1 MIQSKQKELQEM
13 SEYQISILQQQAYEK
28 DCALAAAEEKLERLR
43 GDFTFNLALMAERD
57 ADLAQCEA
65 AMAALQDTV
74 HGKELA
80 LSDAKVSVAEAAQLL
95 NVERGRHAEKEAQ
108 LLVCGKEAWD
118 DAAAQR
124 WAKDEAERTARLEAE
139 TLKRAL
145 AAATMEKD
153 ELFEHK

>member
-1 MIQSKQKELQEM
+1 MSGFARPSDARSPASSEHARPTQS
-13 SEYQISILQQQAYEK
+13 
-28 DCALAAAEEKLERLR
+28 LR
-43 GDFTFNLALMAERD
+43 GD
-57 ADLAQCEA
+57 
-65 AMAALQDTV
+65 
-74 HGKELA
+74 
-80 LSDAKVSVAEAAQLL
+80 
-95 NVERGRHAEKEAQ
+95 RGAPN
-108 LLVCGKEAWD
+108 